1 MEENRIAS
9 IIYETHRV
17 QETNKLQYTLV
28 FFFSFINNWHN
39 LRIKSTATTTQQ
51 VQCVT
56 NDAHQTGHPA
66 ELGRNHAL
74 CFPSATVMQV
84 RPT

>member
-1 MEENRIAS
+1 M
-9 IIYETHRV
+9 
-17 QETNKLQYTLV
+17 
-28 FFFSFINNWHN
+28 
-39 LRIKSTATTTQQ
+39 IKSTATTTQQ

-56 NDAHQTGHPA
+56 NDTHQTGHPA

-84 RPT
+84 GPT